1 MNKVLENES
10 AGVRP
15 RGKFFH
21 LCSKGVSFLLPEFLD
36 VQSIPCSGS
45 CARNC
50 SVPGSSGKQPRI
62 YCVTARILA
71 KSWQEISCKVI
82 IFFFGYSKPFS
93 SLLLFRADWAVLEPL
108 SVLSVSILI
117 QVIWFVIPVSAS
129 ALIPALEVVYS
140 TTCLSR
146 YLICSVGI

>member
-15 RGKFFH
+15 QGKFFH

-50 SVPGSSGKQPRI
+50 FVPGSSGKQPRI
-62 YCVTARILA
+62 YCVTAGILA
-71 KSWQEISCKVI
+71 KS
-82 IFFFGYSKPFS
+82 
-93 SLLLFRADWAVLEPL
+93 
-108 SVLSVSILI
+108 
-117 QVIWFVIPVSAS
+117 
-129 ALIPALEVVYS
+129 
-140 TTCLSR
+140 
-146 YLICSVGI
+146 